1 MRDIA
6 NENQVGASDS
16 QVGDFAIVGISPD
29 APDKQKKFADKHS
42 LQYQLL
48 SDADK
53 KAAEAFG
60 VWQEKKLYGRSFLG
74 VVRSAFLI
82 DPQGKIAAT
91 FYKVSPKDTPV
102 KLMRALQEA

>member
-6 NENQVGASDS
+6 AENQST
-16 QVGDFAIVGISPD
+16 DFAVVGISPD
-29 APDKQKKFADKHS
+29 PPAKQKKFDDKYS
-42 LQYQLL
+42 LRYQLL
-48 SDADK
+48 SDPDK
-53 KAAEAFG
+53 TAAEAFG

-82 DPQGKIAAT
+82 DADGKIAAT

-102 KLMRALQEA
+102 KLLKALESV